1 MAVDKRD
8 RLQEQHEE
16 AKSLKE
22 DIDKRSAQV
31 AIFLQECLSE
41 AEFEDYKYFVQMKS
55 KLTIEMQEFDDKITL
70 GQEQI
75 LGLKRNI
82 PGK

>member
-1 MAVDKRD
+1 M
-8 RLQEQHEE
+8 
-16 AKSLKE
+16 KE
-22 DIDKRSAQV
+22 DIDKRSTQV
-31 AIFLQECLSE
+31 STFLKDCLTDTE
-41 AEFEDYKYFVQMKS
+41 YEDYQYFVQMKS
-55 KLTIEMQEFDDKITL
+55 KLTIEMQEFEDKITL